1 MKVTAK
7 LRPHLISVPTSDAG
21 LIAAARRLSF
31 TTKYVLPSSARKR
44 RSRVFRSRCFPCASQ
59 CDFLGSKIRLKSLI
73 SPAHP
78 DTRPHNPKRTLVE
91 HIGMSALCQKQT
103 KCVAAKS
110 LYWITSSAATRKV
123 CGTVRP
129 SSLAVLRL
137 MVSKYFTGICTGSPD
152 GFAPRRILST

>member
-7 LRPHLISVPTSDAG
+7 LRPHLVSVPTSDAG
-21 LIAAARRLSF
+21 LIAAARRGPHDEIRF
-31 TTKYVLPSSARKR
+31 A
-44 RSRVFRSRCFPCASQ
+44 
-59 CDFLGSKIRLKSLI
+59 FLGPEAAKPGFSFALLPMRFPMRLSGKQNPTQVFDFSGA
-73 SPAHP
+73 SRHQTPQ
-78 DTRPHNPKRTLVE
+78 PKRTLVE